1 MKDDLTVILIES
13 INLNP
18 KLAPSEK
25 LELTA
30 QTLRDC
36 KQKKIGKIVMDAI
49 ESKKNKVS
57 LNSDGFENQ
66 TVKRG
71 RGRPK
76 GVKNHSRK
84 RTENEKA
91 MIKVAQ
97 EVGTF

>member
-1 MKDDLTVILIES
+1 MKDDLTVVLIES

-25 LELTA
+25 LELVS

-49 ESKKNKVS
+49 ESRKTSPKKW
-57 LNSDGFENQ
+57 DGFEGDM
-66 TVKRG
+66 VPAKKKRG
-71 RGRPK
+71 RP
-76 GVKNHSRK
+76 RK
-84 RTENEKA
+84 RTDNEKA

>member
-1 MKDDLTVILIES
+1 MKDDLTVVLIES

-25 LELTA
+25 LELVS

-49 ESKKNKVS
+49 ENRKTPKKV
-57 LNSDGFENQ
+57 DGFNNEV
-66 TVKRG
+66 VKRG

-76 GVKNHSRK
+76 KQSTINRE

-97 EVGTF
+97 EVGTY